1 MNMHFKFRGIATLV
15 LVASLVTLAVC
26 GCVSG
31 SETSSEATTSTTTD
45 TTNSTITDTTNTTN
59 NTSTASEAYTQSGGT
74 ETSSN
79 QAFTASNTDE
89 NGIKVTNGGTFT
101 LSNSTVTKTGDT
113 SSNDNSDFYGLNAGV
128 LAESGSAIELTNC
141 TVTTNANGAN
151 GVFATGSGSSVTLS
165 NVTINTSAD
174 GSRGVDATQTGNI
187 TCTDVNITTFGQHC
201 AAIAT
206 DRGNGNITVTGG
218 IMNTAGDGSPG
229 IYSTGNITVSDSII
243 TATGSEAAVIEGK
256 NSISLTNVT
265 ISGEKKCGAMLYQSF
280 SGDAEVGTSSFTM
293 NGGSLNASVGPLFY
307 ITNTESIIELKDANL
322 SSASGTL
329 LTASTDRWGNTGSN
343 GGVVTFKA
351 ENETLNGNIT
361 CDNISSVTAI
371 LQNNTTLTG
380 AINANNTASSMNL
393 TLDST
398 STWNVTGTS
407 YLTSFTDEDSTLSNI
422 KDNGNTIYYDSNSST
437 NSWLEGKTYTL
448 TDGGQLTPVTVSQ

>member
-1 MNMHFKFRGIATLV
+1 MHFKFRGIATLV
-15 LVASLVTLAVC
+15 LVASLVTLEVC

-45 TTNSTITDTTNTTN
+45 TTNTTNT
-59 NTSTASEAYTQSGGT
+59 TSTASEAYTQSGGT

-151 GVFATGSGSSVTLS
+151 GVFSTGSGSSVTLS

-187 TCTDVNITTFGQHC
+187 TCTDVNITTVGQHC

-206 DRGNGNITVTGG
+206 DRGNGTITVIGG
-218 IMNTAGDGSPG
+218 TMS
-229 IYSTGNITVSDSII
+229 NIWNFWV
-243 TATGSEAAVIEGK
+243 
-256 NSISLTNVT
+256 
-265 ISGEKKCGAMLYQSF
+265 
-280 SGDAEVGTSSFTM
+280 
-293 NGGSLNASVGPLFY
+293 NAS
-307 ITNTESIIELKDANL
+307 
-322 SSASGTL
+322 
-329 LTASTDRWGNTGSN
+329 
-343 GGVVTFKA
+343 
-351 ENETLNGNIT
+351 
-361 CDNISSVTAI
+361 
-371 LQNNTTLTG
+371 
-380 AINANNTASSMNL
+380 
-393 TLDST
+393 
-398 STWNVTGTS
+398 
-407 YLTSFTDEDSTLSNI
+407 
-422 KDNGNTIYYDSNSST
+422 
-437 NSWLEGKTYTL
+437 
-448 TDGGQLTPVTVSQ
+448 

>member
-1 MNMHFKFRGIATLV
+1 MNRSFKFRGITTLV
-15 LVASLVTLAVC
+15 LIASLITLAVC

-31 SETSSEATTSTTTD
+31 SETSSKATTD
-45 TTNSTITDTTNTTN
+45 TTTNTTN

-79 QAFTASNTDE
+79 QAFTASSTDE
-89 NGIKVTNGGTFT
+89 NGIKVTNSSIFT
-101 LSNSTVTKTGDT
+101 LSNSTVTKTGNT
-113 SSNDNSDFYGLNAGV
+113 SSNENSDFYGLNAGV
-128 LAESGSAIELTNC
+128 LAESESAIELTNC

-151 GVFATGSGSSVTLS
+151 GVFATGLGSSATLS
-165 NVTINTSAD
+165 NVTIKTSAD

-187 TCTDVNITTFGQHC
+187 TCTDVNITTVGQHC

-206 DRGNGNITVTGG
+206 DRGNGNITVVGG
-218 IMNTAGDGSPG
+218 TMNTAGEGSPG

-243 TATGSEAAVIEGK
+243 SATGSEAAVIEGK

-265 ISGEKKCGAMLYQSF
+265 ISGEKKCGVMLYQSF
-280 SGDAEVGTSSFTM
+280 SGDAEVGTSSFTI
-293 NGGSLNASVGPLFY
+293 NGGSLKAAVGPLFY

-322 SSASGTL
+322 SAESGTL
-329 LTASTDRWGNTGSN
+329 LTASADRWGNTGSN

-351 ENETLNGNIT
+351 ENETLTGNIT
-361 CDNISSVTAI
+361 CDNVSSVSAI

-380 AINANNTASSMNL
+380 AVNANNTASSIYL

-422 KDNGNTIYYDSNSST
+422 EDNGNTIYYDSNSST

-448 TDGGQLTPVTVSQ
+448 TDGGKLIPITDSQ

>member
-1 MNMHFKFRGIATLV
+1 M
-15 LVASLVTLAVC
+15 ASLVTLAVC

-31 SETSSEATTSTTTD
+31 SETSSKATTD
-45 TTNSTITDTTNTTN
+45 TTTDTTNTTN
-59 NTSTASEAYTQSGGT
+59 TTNTTSTASEAYTQSGGT

-89 NGIKVTNGGTFT
+89 NGIKVTNGGTFI

-151 GVFATGSGSSVTLS
+151 GVFSTGSGSSVTLS
-165 NVTINTSAD
+165 NVTINTSAA

-187 TCTDVNITTFGQHC
+187 TCTDVNITTAGQHC

-218 IMNTAGDGSPG
+218 VMNTAGDGSPG
-229 IYSTGNITVSDSII
+229 IYSTGNITVSGSII

-322 SSASGTL
+322 SAASGTL
-329 LTASTDRWGNTGSN
+329 LTASADRWGNTGSN

-351 ENETLNGNIT
+351 ENETLTGNIT
-361 CDNISSVTAI
+361 CDNISSVTTI

-380 AINANNTASSMNL
+380 AINENNTASSMNL

-407 YLTSFTDEDSTLSNI
+407 YLTSFADEDSTLDNL

-448 TDGGQLTPVTVSQ
+448 TDGGQLTPVTGSQ

>member
-1 MNMHFKFRGIATLV
+1 MNKQLKSQSIVTLV
-15 LVASLVTLAVC
+15 LVASLVTLAIC

-31 SETSSEATTSTTTD
+31 SETSNKATTD
-45 TTNSTITDTTNTTN
+45 TPTNTTN
-59 NTSTASEAYTQSGGT
+59 ATSTSSAAYTQNGGT
-74 ETSSN
+74 GTRSN
-79 QAFTASNTDE
+79 QDFNATNTDE
-89 NGIKVTNGGTFT
+89 NGIKVTNGGTLT
-101 LSNSTVTKTGDT
+101 ISDSTVTKTGNT

-165 NVTINTSAD
+165 NVTIKTSAD

-187 TCTDVNITTFGQHC
+187 TCTNVNITTAGQHC

-218 IMNTAGDGSPG
+218 TMNTAGDGSPG
-229 IYSTGNITVSDSII
+229 IYSTGNITASNSVIS
-243 TATGSEAAVIEGK
+243 ATGSEAAVIEGK

-265 ISGEKKCGAMLYQSF
+265 ISGEKKCGVMLYQSF

-293 NGGSLNASVGPLFY
+293 NGGSLKAAVGPLFY
-307 ITNTESIIELKDANL
+307 ITNTQSIIDLKDANL
-322 SSASGTL
+322 SAASGKL
-329 LTASTDRWGNTGSN
+329 LTASADRWGNTGSN

-351 ENETLNGNIT
+351 ENETLEGNIT
-361 CDNISSVTAI
+361 CDNVSSVTAI
-371 LQNNTTLTG
+371 LQNSTTLTG
-380 AINANNTASSMNL
+380 AINANNTAKSMNL

-398 STWNVTGTS
+398 SNWNVTGTS
-407 YLTSFTDEDSTLSNI
+407 YLTNFTDEDSTLSNI

-437 NSWLEGKTYTL
+437 NSWLGGKTYTL
-448 TDGGQLTPVTVSQ
+448 SDGGQLTPLTGLQ

>member
-1 MNMHFKFRGIATLV
+1 M
-15 LVASLVTLAVC
+15 
-26 GCVSG
+26 
-31 SETSSEATTSTTTD
+31 
-45 TTNSTITDTTNTTN
+45 TNT
-59 NTSTASEAYTQSGGT
+59 TSTASAAYTQNGGT
-74 ETSSN
+74 GIRSN
-79 QAFTASNTDE
+79 QDFTATNTDE
-89 NGIKVTNGGTFT
+89 NGIKVTNGGTLT
-101 LSNSTVTKTGDT
+101 ISDSTVTKTGNT

-165 NVTINTSAD
+165 NVTIKTSAD

-187 TCTDVNITTFGQHC
+187 TCTNVNITTAGQHC

-206 DRGNGNITVTGG
+206 DRGNGNITVVGG
-218 IMNTAGDGSPG
+218 TMNTAGEGSPG
-229 IYSTGNITVSDSII
+229 IYSTGNITASNSVIS
-243 TATGSEAAVIEGK
+243 ATGSEAAVIEGK

-265 ISGEKKCGAMLYQSF
+265 ISGEKKCGVMLYQSF

-293 NGGSLNASVGPLFY
+293 NGGSLKAAVGPLFY
-307 ITNTESIIELKDANL
+307 ITNTQSIIDLKDANL
-322 SSASGTL
+322 SAASGTL
-329 LTASTDRWGNTGSN
+329 LTASADSWGNTGSN

-361 CDNISSVTAI
+361 CDNISSITTS

-407 YLTSFTDEDSTLSNI
+407 YLTNFTDEDSTLSNI

-448 TDGGQLTPVTVSQ
+448 TDGGQLTPVTGSQ